1 MEYSLN
7 QNVIFLAEDMLRGR
21 LSEAEYNG
29 IAGTQR
35 TGKVV
40 GHFSEYFIIKLDAT
54 LPDGET
60 AVLVPADA
68 CKPLTCH
75 WCRDTKKTTNTPFTM
90 GQHEAGCV
98 PTKECPYCADNA
110 SERVL

>member
-29 IAGTQR
+29 ITGTQR

-68 CKPLTCH
+68 CKPLVCH
-75 WCRDTKKTTNTPFTM
+75 WCRDSKRVADTPFTM
-90 GQHEAGCV
+90 GQHEADAL
-98 PTKECPYCADNA
+98 PTKDCPHCTQAVN
-110 SERVL
+110 V